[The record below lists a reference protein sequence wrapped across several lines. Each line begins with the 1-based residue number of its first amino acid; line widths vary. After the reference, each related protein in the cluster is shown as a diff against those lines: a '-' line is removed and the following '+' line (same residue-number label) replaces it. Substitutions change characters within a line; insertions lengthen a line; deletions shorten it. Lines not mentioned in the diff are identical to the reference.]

1 MATGSSAAW
10 FSAPA
15 LGAGGR
21 RFESSLPDHH
31 LLKMTYQKIPQGTIT
46 SPKGFSA
53 GAVFAD
59 IKAWKEKP
67 FDLAVLRSEVSCA
80 IAGVFTTNK
89 IKAAPVLLCQ
99 KRVSGGKAQ
108 AVVANSGCAN
118 ACTAEQG
125 LADANQMATL
135 AAEKQGL
142 ISEDM
147 LVASTGVIGTNLPM
161 EKIANGIERINLSAS
176 GGHDFAQAIMT
187 TDTVP
192 KEIAVEFEI
201 DGIIVTIGGAAKGA
215 GMIHP
220 DMATM
225 LCFITTDASVEQE
238 FLQESL
244 KKAADLSFNM
254 ISVDGDTSTND
265 SILLLANG
273 MAGNDTLHKD
283 SVGAV
288 IFQSALNHVCIY
300 LAKCVARD
308 GEGSTKL
315 IEMIVEGA
323 LTTEE
328 ARLAARTVVGSPLV
342 KTAVYGGDPNWGR
355 VVAAVGRS
363 GAEVVESKID
373 LYLNELGLMREGRP
387 LPFDKTEAETM
398 MKYEEMTFRL
408 NLNLGD
414 GEATAWGCDFTEE
427 YIALNGDYTT

>member
-1 MATGSSAAW
+1 MAY
-10 FSAPA
+10 
-15 LGAGGR
+15 
-21 RFESSLPDHH
+21 EH
-31 LLKMTYQKIPQGTIT
+31 IPQGTIT
-46 SPKGFSA
+46 NPQGFSA

-67 FDLAVLRSEVSCA
+67 FDLGILQSKAPCA
-80 IAGVFTTNK
+80 IAGVFTANK

-99 KRVSGGKAQ
+99 DCVKSGKAQ
-108 AVVANSGCAN
+108 AIVANSGCAN

-125 LADANQMATL
+125 LADAHQMASV
-135 AAEKQGL
+135 AAQKMGFAP
-142 ISEDM
+142 EDV
-147 LVASTGVIGTNLPM
+147 LVASTGVIGTYLPM
-161 EKIANGIERINLSAS
+161 DKIKYGIEQISLSS
-176 GGHDFAQAIMT
+176 NGGHDFAQAIMT

-201 DGIIVTIGGAAKGA
+201 DGKTVIIGGVAKGA

-220 DMATM
+220 NMATM
-225 LCFITTDASVEQE
+225 LCFLTTDVAIERS
-238 FLQESL
+238 FLQEALRRSV
-244 KKAADLSFNM
+244 DLSFNM

-265 SILLLANG
+265 SVLLLANG
-273 MAGNDTLHKD
+273 LAENQTLHND
-283 SVGAV
+283 SEGAAV
-288 IFQSALNHVCIY
+288 FQSALDHVCVY
-300 LAKCVARD
+300 MAKCIARD

-315 IEMIVEGA
+315 IEMTVEGA
-323 LTTEE
+323 LSTKD
-328 ARLAARTVVGSPLV
+328 ARIAARTVIGSPLV

-373 LYLNELGLMREGRP
+373 LYLNELCLMQEGRP
-387 LPFDKTEAETM
+387 LQFDKAEAGAM
-398 MKYEEMTFRL
+398 MNYEEIAFRL